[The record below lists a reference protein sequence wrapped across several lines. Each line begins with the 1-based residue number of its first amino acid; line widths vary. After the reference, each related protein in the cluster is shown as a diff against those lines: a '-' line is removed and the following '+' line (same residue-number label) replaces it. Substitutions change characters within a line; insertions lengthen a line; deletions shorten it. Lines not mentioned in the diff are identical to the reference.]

1 MFEKKKKE
9 KKEKEGRI
17 SRDISSNRR
26 IYHRTATSRACFFGT
41 DNSLRNCR
49 PLNRPFPPVSPRRW
63 THKEGGLSYPKK
75 EKAARRRADRKRNSR
90 NPRRIT
96 TRRRI
101 LPARQIK
108 IRSNGRTRKNK
119 RTRERERRCSS
130 QRRGITGRCS
140 SMLLVDEGE
149 ADNKS
154 SKSHCTLHT
163 RNRVSD

>member
-1 MFEKKKKE
+1 MQWEETVNDLARLNRVKIVRKKKRRKE
-9 KKEKEGRI
+9 RKEGRI

-119 RTRERERRCSS
+119 RERETLFV
-130 QRRGITGRCS
+130 I
-140 SMLLVDEGE
+140 E
-149 ADNKS
+149 AENYRKMFLD
-154 SKSHCTLHT
+154 
-163 RNRVSD
+163 VAGG